1 MSWASESARRQPTL
15 PVGMT
20 VWIDFWQMQCCG
32 KPFAL
37 GTQVAWTLRA
47 LERDWIGEVLG
58 PDAPL
63 TADATEEHHGG
74 VDGDTEPTRG
84 TVRRILAVHCRF
96 AARPDSGSLTAYP
109 VPGSGIW
116 TDLKSADGWTADR
129 GDQRF
134 LGYLARLADVV
145 IGDVR

>member
-1 MSWASESARRQPTL
+1 MVTPNQP
-15 PVGMT
+15 
-20 VWIDFWQMQCCG
+20 W
-32 KPFAL
+32 
-37 GTQVAWTLRA
+37 
-47 LERDWIGEVLG
+47 
-58 PDAPL
+58 
-63 TADATEEHHGG
+63 
-74 VDGDTEPTRG
+74 G